1 MHDHRHRRA
10 KRDPEGP
17 GEGAVSARVRGSSSG
32 WAAWLVG
39 ASVAVSATLVASNA
53 AACEPR
59 TAALEGYGELPLPAD
74 RLGCNLVDA
83 ATGEN
88 LLFYGA
94 AVLSTMELSASG
106 ADHEIRVFVEERLGT
121 RGFSDFTVSLG
132 YYGLPAMGALVYAT
146 GLVARDTKLAG
157 AGAAALQAMTVT
169 FATTV
174 LLKGLTGRPFPNHG
188 GHPESP
194 DRLLHPEWAR
204 EWRGPL
210 LENSAWP
217 SGHTSV
223 AVALASSLVSYY
235 ADVPWLPWVLYPG
248 AASIAFGMMSG
259 AHHWASDVVAG
270 ALMGHAIGASI
281 GADFRHM
288 HDARV
293 GRPRVALVPFG
304 TAGLALAGAF

>member
-1 MHDHRHRRA
+1 MRTSAREPNERRMFPRGVGARRA
-10 KRDPEGP
+10 VRAFAFAMGIA
-17 GEGAVSARVRGSSSG
+17 GGALAGAR
-32 WAAWLVG
+32 AE
-39 ASVAVSATLVASNA
+39 
-53 AACEPR
+53 ACEPK
-59 TAALEGYGELPLPAD
+59 AAPLQGYSGAPLPTD

-106 ADHEIRVFVEERLGT
+106 ADHEIRVFVEEKLGT

-132 YYGLPAMGALVYAT
+132 YYGLPAIGALLYGS
-146 GLVARDTKLAG
+146 GLLARDTELSG

-169 FATTV
+169 LGATV
-174 LLKGLTGRPFPNHG
+174 LLKGLTGRPFPNYG
-188 GHPESP
+188 GDPESP
-194 DRLLHPEWAR
+194 SRLLHPEWAR

-217 SGHTSV
+217 SGHTAV

-235 ADVPWLPWVLYPG
+235 GDVRWLPWVLYP
-248 AASIAFGMMSG
+248 AASGVGFGMMSG
-259 AHHWASDVVAG
+259 AHHWASDVIAG

-281 GADFRHM
+281 GADFRRM
-288 HDARV
+288 HSARTTA
-293 GRPRVALVPFG
+293 PRVALVPFG

>member
-1 MHDHRHRRA
+1 M
-10 KRDPEGP
+10 
-17 GEGAVSARVRGSSSG
+17 SARVRGSSSG

-194 DRLLHPEWAR
+194 ERLLHPEWAR

-248 AASIAFGMMSG
+248 AASVAFGMMSG

-281 GADFRHM
+281 GADFRRM

>member
-1 MHDHRHRRA
+1 M
-10 KRDPEGP
+10 
-17 GEGAVSARVRGSSSG
+17 SARVRGSSSG

-39 ASVAVSATLVASNA
+39 ASVAVSETLVASNA
-53 AACEPR
+53 AACEPK
-59 TAALEGYGELPLPAD
+59 TAALEGYGELPLPTD

-106 ADHEIRVFVEERLGT
+106 ADHGIRVFVEERLGT

-281 GADFRHM
+281 GADFRRM

>member
-1 MHDHRHRRA
+1 MFGAGFVKGTFVVARGSTCTRGGSGWAGWLVRA
-10 KRDPEGP
+10 SL
-17 GEGAVSARVRGSSSG
+17 AVSAG
-32 WAAWLVG
+32 LG
-39 ASVAVSATLVASNA
+39 ASDA

-59 TAALEGYGELPLPAD
+59 TAALEGYGKLPLPTD

-88 LLFYGA
+88 LFFYGA

-106 ADHEIRVFVEERLGT
+106 ADHEVRVFVERNLGA

-132 YYGLPAMGALVYAT
+132 YYGLPAMGALVYAS
-146 GLVARDTKLAG
+146 GLVARDTKLTA
-157 AGAAALQAMTVT
+157 AGAAALQAMTIT

-188 GHPESP
+188 GDPESP

-248 AASIAFGMMSG
+248 AATVAFGMMSG

-270 ALMGHAIGASI
+270 ALMGHAIGASV
-281 GADFRHM
+281 GADFRRM
-288 HDARV
+288 HNTRAS
-293 GRPRVALVPFG
+293 GSRVALVPFG
-304 TAGLALAGAF
+304 TAGIAVAGAF

>member
-1 MHDHRHRRA
+1 MSVDARRSRA
-10 KRDPEGP
+10 
-17 GEGAVSARVRGSSSG
+17 G
-32 WAAWLVG
+32 WGAWLVG
-39 ASVAVSATLVASNA
+39 APLAVAVTLGTSDAP
-53 AACEPR
+53 ACERR
-59 TAALEGYGELPLPAD
+59 TDALVGYGALPLPTD

-88 LLFYGA
+88 LVFYGA

-106 ADHEIRVFVEERLGT
+106 ADHEARVFVERNLGA
-121 RGFSDFTVSLG
+121 RGFSDFTVALG
-132 YYGLPAMGALVYAT
+132 YYGLPAIGALVYAS

-157 AGAAALQAMTVT
+157 AGAAALQAMTIT

-188 GHPESP
+188 GDPESP
-194 DRLLHPEWAR
+194 ERLLHPEWAR
-204 EWRGPL
+204 EFRGPL

-248 AASIAFGMMSG
+248 AATVAFGMMSG

-281 GADFRHM
+281 GADFRRM
-288 HDARV
+288 HHARTSTS
-293 GRPRVALVPFG
+293 RVALVPFG
-304 TAGLALAGAF
+304 TAGLAVAGAF

>member
-194 DRLLHPEWAR
+194 ERLLHPEWAR

-281 GADFRHM
+281 GADFRRM

>member
-1 MHDHRHRRA
+1 MPSRPPIPRKTTTKISR
-10 KRDPEGP
+10 
-17 GEGAVSARVRGSSSG
+17 
-32 WAAWLVG
+32 
-39 ASVAVSATLVASNA
+39 ASVALGLGLGLTAPEGTAR
-53 AACEPR
+53 ACESTLAPVPSH
-59 TAALEGYGELPLPAD
+59 GSVPLPSD
-74 RLGCNLVDA
+74 RLGCNLLDA
-83 ATGEN
+83 GTGEN

-106 ADHEIRVFVEERLGT
+106 ADHQIRVAFEERLGS
-121 RGFSDFTVSLG
+121 RDFSDVTVPLG
-132 YYGLPAMGALVYAT
+132 YYALPAIGALLYGS
-146 GLVARDTKLAG
+146 GLVARDTKLAA

-188 GHPESP
+188 GDPTSP

-223 AVALASSLVSYY
+223 AVALAASLSGFY
-235 ADVPWLPWVLYPG
+235 ADVAWLPWLLYPS
-248 AASIAFGMMSG
+248 ASVIAFGMMSG

-270 ALMGHAIGASI
+270 ALMGHAIGSSI
-281 GADFRHM
+281 GHDFRRM
-288 HDARV
+288 QDTRTPTS
-293 GRPRVALVPFG
+293 RIALVPFG
-304 TAGLALAGAF
+304 TAGVALITSF

>member
-1 MHDHRHRRA
+1 M
-10 KRDPEGP
+10 
-17 GEGAVSARVRGSSSG
+17 SARVRGSSSG

-53 AACEPR
+53 AACEPK
-59 TAALEGYGELPLPAD
+59 TAALEGYGELPLPTD
-74 RLGCNLVDA
+74 RLGCNLVGA

-194 DRLLHPEWAR
+194 ERLLHPEWAR

-281 GADFRHM
+281 GADFRRM

>member
-1 MHDHRHRRA
+1 MLV
-10 KRDPEGP
+10 
-17 GEGAVSARVRGSSSG
+17 VS
-32 WAAWLVG
+32 
-39 ASVAVSATLVASNA
+39 TI
-53 AACEPR
+53 PD
-59 TAALEGYGELPLPAD
+59 AD
-74 RLGCNLVDA
+74 
-83 ATGEN
+83 
-88 LLFYGA
+88 

-106 ADHEIRVFVEERLGT
+106 ADHGIRVFVEERLGT

-132 YYGLPAMGALVYAT
+132 YYGLPAMGALVYAP

-217 SGHTSV
+217 SMNTVPGAKSV
-223 AVALASSLVSYY
+223 AALSSSSTNPEAVSSS
-235 ADVPWLPWVLYPG
+235 PLGSMP
-248 AASIAFGMMSG
+248 SN
-259 AHHWASDVVAG
+259 
-270 ALMGHAIGASI
+270 
-281 GADFRHM
+281 
-288 HDARV
+288 ARV
-293 GRPRVALVPFG
+293 RRACVNQRR
-304 TAGLALAGAF
+304 TS